1 MGKIIFDFGNITILM
16 YLLIFLL
23 CAIFF
28 PFVKRNGLFGI
39 RTNRTLSSDKVW
51 KRVHKKAGN
60 LTWPFLPL
68 FIGMLF
74 IQNYAVKILLS
85 TLVTFIILAL
95 YIVIEMIVS
104 GTIEKEREKQE
115 QEELLEKIK
124 KESA

>member
-1 MGKIIFDFGNITILM
+1 M
-16 YLLIFLL
+16 
-23 CAIFF
+23 
-28 PFVKRNGLFGI
+28 
-39 RTNRTLSSDKVW
+39 
-51 KRVHKKAGN
+51 
-60 LTWPFLPL
+60 PL